1 MNLVPAQYR
10 EVSVTEVPVP
20 LEEGALRGYL
30 AGRPVYRRT
39 RYVIARNG
47 DACMVAEVSKESEQP
62 LFSPV
67 TSVTVLARADETTMV
82 DAPDIDTAVP
92 TQLARAAA
100 GHAPGARCV
109 IVRGLY
115 GHVSFILDPAPVRVR
130 VLEVV
135 PPWPPKLVDQL
146 SRVLDLAEDLPPVE
160 LVPELVDLRDLA
172 ARRPAARYLF
182 PCRAG
187 HGAQDQAEISL
198 PGRDPAP
205 RAVDAGRVRPLPGHP
220 RLVLRRRGAA
230 GGHVPAQPG
239 PPGRPAADQVL
250 PARGP
255 GRQRRGH
262 GGGALGGQP
271 GADLR
276 RPAPGGGGAA
286 RPARPMTDRIA
297 DSALYRHLWGTD
309 EARAV
314 LGEEGRLS
322 GWLEVITALA
332 QVQAEAGLI
341 PARAAE
347 LIAEHARADRID
359 LAYAAEQTRQSSHSM
374 LGLIRA
380 LQAVLPEQARD
391 YVYAG
396 ATVQDITDTWTSL
409 ALRRIGGLVWRDLRR
424 IEERLLELAAGH
436 RDTVMAGRTHGQP
449 GSPVTFGWKAASW
462 ADEIRRHLDRL
473 RDGAPRWLVG
483 QLGGGTGS
491 LVFHGEQGLAVR
503 ARFCAVLGL
512 ADPGISWLT
521 ARDRGAEFAQLLAL
535 ICGTLARIGGEV
547 YELQRPEIG
556 ELREAAAAGTVGS
569 ITMPHKRNPEAS
581 EHLDTLARLAR
592 SSASVMSEA
601 VVQQHERD
609 GRGWKAEWVAWP
621 ETCLLATAALQIAV
635 GLTAGLTVDAEA
647 MRANLVRYGGY
658 PVSERA
664 LALLT
669 PRLGA
674 RRAQDALQQ
683 ALGQGR
689 AAGLTAEQAL
699 ARSALF
705 SAVEAGE
712 LTAAPDA
719 GCCPQMTDLVIARA
733 RAARAAEPAEWP

>member
-1 MNLVPAQYR
+1 
-10 EVSVTEVPVP
+10 
-20 LEEGALRGYL
+20 
-30 AGRPVYRRT
+30 
-39 RYVIARNG
+39 
-47 DACMVAEVSKESEQP
+47 
-62 LFSPV
+62 
-67 TSVTVLARADETTMV
+67 
-82 DAPDIDTAVP
+82 
-92 TQLARAAA
+92 
-100 GHAPGARCV
+100 
-109 IVRGLY
+109 
-115 GHVSFILDPAPVRVR
+115 
-130 VLEVV
+130 
-135 PPWPPKLVDQL
+135 
-146 SRVLDLAEDLPPVE
+146 
-160 LVPELVDLRDLA
+160 
-172 ARRPAARYLF
+172 
-182 PCRAG
+182 
-187 HGAQDQAEISL
+187 
-198 PGRDPAP
+198 
-205 RAVDAGRVRPLPGHP
+205 
-220 RLVLRRRGAA
+220 
-230 GGHVPAQPG
+230 
-239 PPGRPAADQVL
+239 
-250 PARGP
+250 
-255 GRQRRGH
+255 
-262 GGGALGGQP
+262 
-271 GADLR
+271 
-276 RPAPGGGGAA
+276 
-286 RPARPMTDRIA
+286 MTDRIT
-297 DSALYRHLWGTD
+297 DSVLYRHLWGTD

-314 LGEEGRLS
+314 LGEEGRLA

-332 QVQAEAGLI
+332 RVQAEAGLI

-347 LIAEHARADRID
+347 LITEHARADRID
-359 LAYAAEQTRQSSHSM
+359 LGFAAEQTRQASHSM

-396 ATVQDITDTWTSL
+396 ATVQDITDTATAL

-424 IEERLLELAAGH
+424 IEERLLALAAEH

-483 QLGGGTGS
+483 QLGGGAGS
-491 LVFHGEQGLAVR
+491 LVFYGDQGLAVR

-521 ARDRGAEFAQLLAL
+521 ARDRGAEFAGLLAL

-556 ELREAAAAGTVGS
+556 ELREAAPEGTVGS

-592 SSASVMSEA
+592 SSASVMAEA

-621 ETCLLATAALQIAV
+621 ETCLLATAALHIAA
-635 GLTAGLTVDAEA
+635 GLTAGLVVDAAA
-647 MRANLVRYGGY
+647 MRANLARYGGY

-674 RRAQDALQQ
+674 RQAQDALQQ
-683 ALGQGR
+683 VLGQGN
-689 AAGLTAEQAL
+689 AGGLTAEQTL

-705 SAVEAGE
+705 SPAEARE
-712 LTAAPDA
+712 LTAAPDP
-719 GCCPQMTDLVIARA
+719 GCCPQMIDLVIARA
-733 RAARAAEPAEWP
+733 TAARAVEPAEWP